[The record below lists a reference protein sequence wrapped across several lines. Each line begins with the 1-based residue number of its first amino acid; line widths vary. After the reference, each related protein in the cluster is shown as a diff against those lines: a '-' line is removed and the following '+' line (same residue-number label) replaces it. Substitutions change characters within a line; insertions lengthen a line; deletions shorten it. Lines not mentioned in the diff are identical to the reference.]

1 MTARTGTR
9 LSYDHDSCRQLLE
22 AFTAAGAHY
31 RRAGPLRPPRSGAG
45 AWNIALGRT
54 GENEIIVSP
63 DRVELSNQRLQLGDS
78 MCLHVSG
85 EVNYPRYLP
94 HPDWTDQFSF
104 LPSRVCVKAGW

>member
-1 MTARTGTR
+1 MNTLCVR
-9 LSYDHDSCRQLLE
+9 
-22 AFTAAGAHY
+22 
-31 RRAGPLRPPRSGAG
+31 AG

-63 DRVELSNQRLQLGDS
+63 DRIELSNQRLQLGDR

-85 EVNYPRYLP
+85 EVNYPRALP
-94 HPDWTDQFSF
+94 DPQWADQFSF